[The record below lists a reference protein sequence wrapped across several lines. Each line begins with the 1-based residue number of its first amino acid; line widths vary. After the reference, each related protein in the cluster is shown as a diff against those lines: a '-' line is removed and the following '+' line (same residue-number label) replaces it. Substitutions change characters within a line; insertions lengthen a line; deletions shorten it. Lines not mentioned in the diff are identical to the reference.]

1 MLKYLDNKYGERAS
15 CGDKG
20 NLQLMRQEAQRLEQL
35 VQEMKEKEKANA
47 QDEQSEKG
55 SEMESDEDVSTF
67 YTNIRSKSYS
77 SFHFFKLQDEDDYVD
92 ILPEDL
98 AKKQA
103 KGPRTSVSAEAF
115 GMFNKK
121 ENFKPKVIQKSEEV
135 K

>member
-1 MLKYLDNKYGERAS
+1 
-15 CGDKG
+15 
-20 NLQLMRQEAQRLEQL
+20 
-35 VQEMKEKEKANA
+35 MKEKEKANA

-55 SEMESDEDVSTF
+55 SEMESDED
-67 YTNIRSKSYS
+67 
-77 SFHFFKLQDEDDYVD
+77 DEDDYVD

>member
-1 MLKYLDNKYGERAS
+1 
-15 CGDKG
+15 
-20 NLQLMRQEAQRLEQL
+20 
-35 VQEMKEKEKANA
+35 MKEKEKANA

-67 YTNIRSKSYS
+67 YTNIQSKSYS